1 LKIKLDVDA
10 TPKELRDFFGLPD
23 VQPLQEEMLQTLRE
37 RMLQGAAG
45 FDPATLLKPFLP
57 EGLQSVEAWQ
67 KSIWEAFAKTA
78 ARAPGER
85 KEKSESKPTGK
96 S

>member
-1 LKIKLDVDA
+1 VKIKLDIDA

-23 VQPLQEEMLQTLRE
+23 VQPLQDEMLATLRE

-57 EGLQSVEAWQ
+57 EHLQSVEAWQ
-67 KSIWEAFAKTA
+67 KSLWEAFGRSATGA
-78 ARAPGER
+78 SAGH
-85 KEKSESKPTGK
+85 KEKPDHKPTGK
-96 S
+96 T